1 MSDLKKIQILI
12 NPEIYKKF
20 KEICKEEDIPASIKI
35 RHFMK
40 EYVAKYEEIKYG
52 SKNN

>member
-20 KEICKEEDIPASIKI
+20 KIICKEEDIPASIKI
-35 RHFMK
+35 RQFMR
-40 EYVAKYEEIKYG
+40 EYVAKYEEIKNDN
-52 SKNN
+52 KNN